1 MKRCHVVMLF
11 TARSWMVFL
20 FNGDKLMDNASFIL
34 LDDQLAGTARYY
46 DNPVEII
53 SAITADDIPATMARL
68 QTCLDEGFHLAGYM
82 AYETGFVLEP
92 KLRSL
97 LNTNGNPLIL
107 MGVFENYISNY
118 PDIPCEAVPRLEL
131 KPAWSEAEYLQ
142 RFEKVIDYIKAGD
155 VYQINLTFP
164 LISDFDGSAICLY
177 DTLRARQP
185 VRYGGVISLG
195 AGPDIVSFSPELFFD
210 KQGAD
215 ISMRPMKGTIK
226 RLRDPKAD
234 MELRE
239 AMRYDRK
246 SQAENLMIVDLLRND
261 LSRIAEKASV
271 KVPHLFSLETYPTLH
286 QMTSTVTATLDN
298 KVSVQDLFKSLFPC
312 GSVTGAP
319 KIRAMEIIRELEPGP
334 RGPYCGSIG
343 YLDPNGD
350 ACFNVAIRT
359 AMIEGGKL
367 QYHVGSGVVLD
378 SVGVDE
384 YDECLLK
391 AKVLSDIPSLV
402 ETFRWEPDAGIIRK
416 KHHFAR
422 LASSARTL
430 GYEYD
435 ELAFQSAVQKIS
447 GDKPQKCRLILSENG
462 NITFEHEDL
471 NELAKPV
478 ILSLSKHALSLGV
491 QEFRHKVL
499 AREFYESERSRVSAK
514 TGCSEVI
521 FLNPI
526 GQVCEG
532 SFTSIFVLI
541 GDQLYTPPLSAGLLP
556 GVLRGHLVEKGEVS
570 QKTLTIDD
578 LKTAEE
584 IFVGNSL
591 RGLIPAK
598 FTDFDQY

>member
-1 MKRCHVVMLF
+1 M
-11 TARSWMVFL
+11 TAHP
-20 FNGDKLMDNASFIL
+20 FIL
-34 LDDQLAGTARYY
+34 LDDQLAGTARFY
-46 DNPVEII
+46 DRPVEII
-53 SAITADDIPATMARL
+53 SAHRPEEVDAAMARI
-68 QTCLDEGFHLAGYM
+68 QSRLDAGFHLAGYM

-97 LNTNGNPLIL
+97 LSHDGSPLIL
-107 MGVFENYISNY
+107 MGVFETYSKDY
-118 PDIPCEAVPRLEL
+118 PDFPCEAVPRLKL
-131 KPAWSEAEYLQ
+131 KPSWSEAEYLE
-142 RFEKVIDYIKAGD
+142 RFEKVIAYIQAGD

-164 LISDFDGSAICLY
+164 LISDFEGSALCLY

-195 AGPDIVSFSPELFFD
+195 DGPDIVSFSPELFFD

-215 ISMRPMKGTIK
+215 ISMRPMKGTVK

-234 MELRE
+234 IELRE
-239 AMRYDRK
+239 AMRHDRK

-286 QMTSTVTATLDN
+286 QMTSTVTAKLGDN
-298 KVSVQDLFKSLFPC
+298 VSVQDLFRSLFPC

-319 KIRAMEIIRELEPGP
+319 KIRAMEIIHELEAGT
-334 RGPYCGSIG
+334 RGPYCGGIG

-367 QYHVGSGVVLD
+367 RYHVGSGVVLD
-378 SVGVDE
+378 SVGEDE

-402 ETFRWEPDAGIIRK
+402 ETFRWEPGEGIIRK

-422 LASSARTL
+422 LASSARSL

-447 GDKPQKCRLILSENG
+447 GGAPQKCRLILSENG
-462 NITFEHEDL
+462 TIVLEHEDL
-471 NELAKPV
+471 EAMSQPVLLA
-478 ILSLSKHALSLGV
+478 LSKHPLSLGV
-491 QEFRHKVL
+491 QEYRHKVL
-499 AREFYESERSRVSAK
+499 ARDFYDGERSRVSGK
-514 TGCSEVI
+514 TGCSEII
-521 FLNPI
+521 FLNPK
-526 GQVCEG
+526 GEVCEG
-532 SFTSIFVLI
+532 SFTNIFVELE
-541 GDQLYTPPLSAGLLP
+541 GQLYTPLLSSGLLP
-556 GVLRGHLVEKGEVS
+556 GVLRGQLVEKGEVL
-570 QKTLTIDD
+570 QKVMTIRD
-578 LKTAEE
+578 LESAEK
-584 IFVGNSL
+584 IWIGNSL
-591 RGLIPAK
+591 RGFMAAK
-598 FTDFDQY
+598 FVDFEPH